1 MYYRPRKTLVTLIAV
16 ALSVTGLG
24 LAPRPE
30 VAQATEARYA
40 QVTTRWADEPID
52 MTAPAAPSVE
62 PATTVTPTTTS
73 VEPTT
78 PPPAT
83 APIVIVEVEPT
94 PAPVVYT
101 VKRGDTLTAI
111 AKANNQSL
119 AELLSRNP
127 QFWKNP
133 SLIQPGQQVRL
144 TGATHRVPDK
154 VLAPPSPK
162 TSKHS
167 SVSKNTTSKKA
178 RTTAHTTTASKRKST
193 AGSNRGA
200 AAVSFALAQVGKPYV
215 WGGEGPNSYDCSGL
229 TQAAWRYA
237 GVSIPRTVGPQWRA
251 GQSIPWDQMKPGDL
265 LISNDGHHVA
275 MYVGN
280 GQQVEA
286 ANPRQGIGVH
296 RLGWSGKIIA
306 VVRPIA

>member
-1 MYYRPRKTLVTLIAV
+1 MYYRPRKTLITLIAV
-16 ALSVTGLG
+16 AVSFTGLG

-30 VAQATEARYA
+30 VAQAAETRYA

-52 MTAPAAPSVE
+52 VAATVE
-62 PATTVTPTTTS
+62 PATTVTPKTTS

-78 PPPAT
+78 TPPAT
-83 APIVIVEVEPT
+83 PATT
-94 PAPVVYT
+94 PAPKPKPQKPEMYK
-101 VKRGDTLTAI
+101 VKSGDSLSTI
-111 AKANNQSL
+111 AKANGQSL
-119 AELLSRNP
+119 TELLSRNP
-127 QFWKNP
+127 QFWKHP
-133 SLIQPGQQVRL
+133 DLIHPGQQVRL
-144 TGATHRVPDK
+144 TGETKKVPDK

-162 TSKHS
+162 DSTHS
-167 SVSKNTTSKKA
+167 SAVKQTTKKA
-178 RTTAHTTTASKRKST
+178 RTTTHAKKTHTTASKRKST
-193 AGSNRGA
+193 AGSSRGA
-200 AAVSFALAQVGKPYV
+200 TAVSFALAQVGKPYV
-215 WGGEGPNSYDCSGL
+215 WGGEGPDSYDCSGL

-237 GVSIPRTVGPQWRA
+237 GVSIPRTVTPQWRA

-265 LISNDGHHVA
+265 LIINDGHHVA